1 MPKTRVGMIQCD
13 LHALYYATLMAEH
26 DPLVLRGDGAGQDRG
41 QAAFFY
47 HYLHYNDPRVLTAP
61 HLHEFQIAKCWDPDP
76 AAAGAVHR
84 IFGAEV
90 CDSLEQCSDGVD
102 LVFMA
107 ECNGNGENHLER
119 ATPSLEKGVPTFVDK
134 PLAYEYE
141 DAKAIL
147 DLGERHGAPVMSISI
162 LRAVPQAKW
171 FSNRLR
177 ELGEVGYGAIYGGGT
192 AMGGHVH
199 SISLAQHV
207 FGDGV
212 VAVEAMG
219 PNELSY
225 LHLDYGER
233 PDRPSH
239 GVMLNCD
246 FGPMYH
252 CSYQV
257 SAFGARGAIHSG
269 NIGDFE
275 FPEGACE
282 IVRRIQRMVQTRQAT
297 EPRSQM
303 LENIAVAT
311 AARLAQKERRRV
323 ELREVT
329 G

>member
-1 MPKTRVGMIQCD
+1 MPKLRVGMIQCD
-13 LHALYYATLMAEH
+13 LHALYYAVLMAEH
-26 DPLVLRGDGAGQDRG
+26 DPLALRGDGSGRDRG

-47 HYLHYNDPRVLTAP
+47 HYLHYNDPKVLTSP
-61 HLHEFQIAKCWDPDP
+61 HLHDFQIAKCWDPDP
-76 AAAGAVHR
+76 GNAAAMRR

-90 CDSLEQCSDGVD
+90 CDDFAQCCDDVD
-102 LVFMA
+102 LVFIA
-107 ECNGNGENHLER
+107 ECNGNGETHLEW
-119 ATPSLEKGVPTFVDK
+119 ATPSLKKGVPTFVDK
-134 PLAYEYE
+134 PLAYDYAE
-141 DAKAIL
+141 AKAIL
-147 DLGERHGAPVMSISI
+147 DLGERHGTPVMSLSI
-162 LRAVPQAKW
+162 LRAVPQATW
-171 FSNRLR
+171 FSQRLQ
-177 ELGEVGYGAIYGGGT
+177 ELGEVGYGAVYGGGT
-192 AMGGHVH
+192 AMAGHVH
-199 SISLAQHV
+199 AISLAQHV

-219 PNELSY
+219 PHELSY
-225 LHLDYGER
+225 VHLDYGGR

-252 CSYQV
+252 CSYHV
-257 SAFGARGAIHSG
+257 SAFGERGAIHSG

-275 FPEGACE
+275 FPAGACE
-282 IVRRIQRMVQTRQAT
+282 IVRRIKRMVETRQAT

-311 AARLAQKERRRV
+311 AARLAQRERRRV